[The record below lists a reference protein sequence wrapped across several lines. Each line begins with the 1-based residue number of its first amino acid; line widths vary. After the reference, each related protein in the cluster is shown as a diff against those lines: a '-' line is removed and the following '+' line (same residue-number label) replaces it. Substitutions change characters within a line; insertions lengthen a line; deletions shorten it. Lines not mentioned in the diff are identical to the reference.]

1 MAAFD
6 NQLEITFPFQLKEQ
20 ADTKLLKL
28 IGMQST

>member
-20 ADTKLLKL
+20 ADAKLQKL
-28 IGMQST
+28 IGM